1 MCLKRVFN
9 FKDTDGCCWWKLF
22 VISLS
27 FIFAGFAL
35 VRVELDCHFWN
46 IMLDSFVWLGTA
58 PEFLTKRLRH
68 KKDSE
73 KMISVIFSI
82 INSDVENNKL
92 IDDQNILPLF
102 TLNGNLSK

>member
-1 MCLKRVFN
+1 MAAVGGSYCDFFVF
-9 FKDTDGCCWWKLF
+9 
-22 VISLS
+22 S
-27 FIFAGFAL
+27 FAGFAL
-35 VRVELDCHFWN
+35 VRVEFGCHFWN
-46 IMLDSFVWLGTA
+46 IMLDSFVWLGKQVVA

-73 KMISVIFSI
+73 KMITVMFSI